1 MCVFLCVPQ
10 YHGKR
15 NHHGGDRSG
24 GKEERPGKNHGAY
37 RTGGEDRFSAGDGGA
52 RCRMAHRHRY
62 IYRQRAQTKIE
73 CSKLRRRRRKKTA
86 ERTAEMI
93 KIDLIT
99 GFLGSGKTTFLKQ
112 YAKYLMAQGK
122 NIGILENDFGAVNV
136 DMLLLQELRGDQCEL
151 EMISGG
157 CDKETHRR
165 RFRTK
170 LISMGMSGYDRI
182 LVEPSGIYDVDEF
195 FDTLYDEPLNRWYEA
210 GSVITILDAGLDEKL
225 SEEEEYLLASEAAN
239 AGKIV
244 LSKVQNVS
252 EEKKEETIA
261 HLNRTLEQAGC
272 RRQFSDAE
280 ILQKNWDDLTE
291 DDFKMLSE
299 CSYRSEDYRKLDFGE
314 QQTFDSLCFLEPKI
328 TEEALKKAAEAIFA
342 DPSCGNVFRIKGIV
356 KTGETVWS
364 EINATREQMTFQ
376 AVPESQEV
384 LIVIGAG
391 LSKERISGIL
401 GIK

>member
-1 MCVFLCVPQ
+1 M
-10 YHGKR
+10 
-15 NHHGGDRSG
+15 
-24 GKEERPGKNHGAY
+24 
-37 RTGGEDRFSAGDGGA
+37 
-52 RCRMAHRHRY
+52 
-62 IYRQRAQTKIE
+62 
-73 CSKLRRRRRKKTA
+73 
-86 ERTAEMI
+86 
-93 KIDLIT
+93 
-99 GFLGSGKTTFLKQ
+99 
-112 YAKYLMAQGK
+112 
-122 NIGILENDFGAVNV
+122 
-136 DMLLLQELRGDQCEL
+136 
-151 EMISGG
+151 
-157 CDKETHRR
+157 
-165 RFRTK
+165 
-170 LISMGMSGYDRI
+170 
-182 LVEPSGIYDVDEF
+182 
-195 FDTLYDEPLNRWYEA
+195 
-210 GSVITILDAGLDEKL
+210 
-225 SEEEEYLLASEAAN
+225 
-239 AGKIV
+239 

-356 KTGETVWS
+356 KTGETEWS

-376 AVPESQEV
+376 AVPERQEV

-401 GIK
+401 GIE

>member
-1 MCVFLCVPQ
+1 
-10 YHGKR
+10 
-15 NHHGGDRSG
+15 
-24 GKEERPGKNHGAY
+24 
-37 RTGGEDRFSAGDGGA
+37 
-52 RCRMAHRHRY
+52 
-62 IYRQRAQTKIE
+62 
-73 CSKLRRRRRKKTA
+73 
-86 ERTAEMI
+86 MI

-299 CSYRSEDYRKLDFGE
+299 CSYRSEDYRKLCE
-314 QQTFDSLCFLEPKI
+314 KKVLEVLA
-328 TEEALKKAAEAIFA
+328 EEPVSV
-342 DPSCGNVFRIKGIV
+342 D
-356 KTGETVWS
+356 GETFWTGHS
-364 EINATREQMTFQ
+364 REYIKCGIPSDKILSNQVVRCQMTGTKREDF
-376 AVPESQEV
+376 
-384 LIVIGAG
+384 VIC
-391 LSKERISGIL
+391 EIID
-401 GIK
+401 

>member
-1 MCVFLCVPQ
+1 
-10 YHGKR
+10 
-15 NHHGGDRSG
+15 
-24 GKEERPGKNHGAY
+24 
-37 RTGGEDRFSAGDGGA
+37 
-52 RCRMAHRHRY
+52 
-62 IYRQRAQTKIE
+62 
-73 CSKLRRRRRKKTA
+73 
-86 ERTAEMI
+86 MI

-112 YAKYLMAQGK
+112 YAKYLMEQGK

-225 SEEEEYLLASEAAN
+225 SEEE
-239 AGKIV
+239 
-244 LSKVQNVS
+244 
-252 EEKKEETIA
+252 KEETIA

-328 TEEALKKAAEAIFA
+328 TEEALKKTAEAIFA

-401 GIK
+401 GIE

>member
-1 MCVFLCVPQ
+1 
-10 YHGKR
+10 
-15 NHHGGDRSG
+15 
-24 GKEERPGKNHGAY
+24 
-37 RTGGEDRFSAGDGGA
+37 
-52 RCRMAHRHRY
+52 
-62 IYRQRAQTKIE
+62 
-73 CSKLRRRRRKKTA
+73 
-86 ERTAEMI
+86 
-93 KIDLIT
+93 
-99 GFLGSGKTTFLKQ
+99 
-112 YAKYLMAQGK
+112 
-122 NIGILENDFGAVNV
+122 
-136 DMLLLQELRGDQCEL
+136 
-151 EMISGG
+151 
-157 CDKETHRR
+157 
-165 RFRTK
+165 
-170 LISMGMSGYDRI
+170 MSGYDRI

-314 QQTFDSLCFLEPKI
+314 QQTFDSLCFWSRRLR
-328 TEEALKKAAEAIFA
+328 KK
-342 DPSCGNVFRIKGIV
+342 R
-356 KTGETVWS
+356 
-364 EINATREQMTFQ
+364 
-376 AVPESQEV
+376 
-384 LIVIGAG
+384 
-391 LSKERISGIL
+391 
-401 GIK
+401 